1 MRYAAR
7 VSDSTD
13 DTSDE
18 TIGPGLAERLI
29 DARQHAGLSQAD
41 LAAAAG
47 LSAQQ
52 VFRLE
57 RGDGHGAKLGTVAAL
72 AAVLQVSPAWLAYGE
87 PCAAPRRIKLRAKGR
102 PRKVPPTE

>member
-1 MRYAAR
+1 MTD
-7 VSDSTD
+7 SDD
-13 DTSDE
+13 NSDE
-18 TIGPGLAERLI
+18 AIGPGLAARLVE
-29 DARQHAGLSQAD
+29 ARQHAELSQAD

-87 PCAAPRRIKLRAKGR
+87 PCAAPRWVKLRRVGR
-102 PRKVPPTE
+102 PRKQTGP